1 MRQVRVRVG
10 FSRGGEWEVSYV
22 EVLGRVLT
30 GLRIY

>member
-10 FSRGGEWEVSYV
+10 FLRGEWEVSYV